1 MRVFFDTNVLVS
13 AFATRG
19 LCADV
24 VRLALAEHELVTGEV
39 NIEEFRRVLARQFDL
54 PVYLIDE
61 AEQLLRSHE
70 VVAVPAEMPDVPIRD
85 PRDLQILATAMAAR
99 VDVIVTG
106 DRDFL
111 DVASEIP
118 VRVVD
123 PRGFW
128 DLLRRRRQS
137 KK

>member
-128 DLLRRRRQS
+128 DLLRRRRRS